1 MPTHKQTTGEWKTA
15 GYLLIEMRREGQ
27 TPDAASYAAAMKVG
41 TAGDGLVGCSVYRIH
56 AQLLFTYLHT
66 VTINHPHQTQACL
79 EAGEKQRALG
89 LWDEMVASGVRA
101 PSKET
106 LSLAMAAALDLRDW
120 DRIDTLLAL
129 NSASVRVD
137 QRFFS
142 DMMAGFVQSGRWGSA
157 LNLLRVLGEGEGGAD
172 GSGGVSQRVTA
183 GFYEQVRLV
192 VVGWNGVV
200 GLVIWLVWTHP
211 FFLPLDP
218 PPPPMT
224 PTPNR
229 PCTPAASRAP
239 PTRPSARSTR
249 WPSWDSP
256 PPPSSTTSP
265 WRPARARGCVVF
277 FSPVVGVIDCLPY
290 LPT

>member
-218 PPPPMT
+218 PPPPHDAHT
-224 PTPNR
+224 QQAVHACCVAGATD
-229 PCTPAASRAP
+229 AAVRTLDEMALMGFAP
-239 PTRPSARSTR
+239 STFIYNVAMEACARTGVRRVLFSCC
-249 WPSWDSP
+249 
-256 PPPSSTTSP
+256 
-265 WRPARARGCVVF
+265 GCH
-277 FSPVVGVIDCLPY
+277 
-290 LPT
+290 